1 MRRDPERV
9 RAGRKITF
17 LCAETGGGHRSA
29 ATSIIDALDA
39 YHGDKDFDISVVDI
53 FKDYAPRPLNR
64 VDRIY
69 AQAAKT
75 PAAWGLSYRW
85 TDSRRRAQFLHKAF
99 WPYVR
104 RSMYQLL
111 RENESDLLVS
121 VHFAS
126 NALLRALG
134 PRRPAYMTVV
144 TDLVTTHAL
153 WYDRRVDQC
162 LVPTETAR
170 MRALECGLSP
180 GQVHTTGLPVSAS
193 FTDVP
198 GDWLALRQQFGW
210 PVERPVVLLIGG
222 GDGVGPVYALAR
234 AISDTGLPLTLA
246 VVAGRNARLQKRLE
260 ARDWAVPTHI
270 YGFVQNMPQMMA
282 ASDVLLS
289 KAGPGTISEAFQMG
303 LPVILYHCLPGQEEG
318 NVQHVV
324 EGGAG
329 VWAPRPHLAVEAL
342 ARLIHDSDARRRMS
356 AASAALARPQAAHEV
371 ADRVAALALR
381 GPALRITGGR
391 VPGIETPGY

>member
-1 MRRDPERV
+1 MRRDSESPRP
-9 RAGRKITF
+9 GRKITF
-17 LCAETGGGHRSA
+17 LCADTGGGHRSA
-29 ATSIIDALDA
+29 ATSILEALER
-39 YHGDKDFDISVVDI
+39 YHADKDFEVSVVDI
-53 FKDYAPRPLNR
+53 FRDYAPRPLNR
-64 VDRIY
+64 FDRIY
-69 AQAAKT
+69 AQVAKT

-85 TDSRRRAQFLHKAF
+85 TDSRRRAQLLHKAF

-153 WYDRRVDQC
+153 WYDKRVDQC

-170 MRALECGLSP
+170 RRALECGLTPS
-180 GQVHTTGLPVSAS
+180 QVHTTGLPVSSA

-198 GDWLALRQQFGW
+198 GDWLALRHQFGW
-210 PVERPVVLLIGG
+210 PVERPVVLLAGG

-234 AISDTGLPLTLA
+234 AISDSGLPLTLA

-260 ARDWAVPTHI
+260 AQDWAVPTHI
-270 YGFVQNMPQMMA
+270 YGFARNMPQLMA

-318 NVQHVV
+318 NVQHVI

-342 ARLIHDSDARRRMS
+342 AHLVRDPEARRRMA
-356 AASAALARPQAAHEV
+356 AASAALAHPEAARVV

-381 GPALRITGGR
+381 GPALRGPGGL
-391 VPGIETPGY
+391 VTF